1 MPKLEKGCG
10 ENHGSAALWRD
21 GLKGEVVEVPGI
33 MLPNSILLQPHF
45 SNWRRKLSSADHVA
59 DLEPLTSEGNTTG
72 QKCGRIQ
79 RASAEFLGDGCM
91 LLPCE
96 SSLCLKMRSLME

>member
-59 DLEPLTSEGNTTG
+59 DLEPLTSEGNTAG

-79 RASAEFLGDGCM
+79 RASAEFLGDGCV

>member
-10 ENHGSAALWRD
+10 ENLGSAALWRD

-59 DLEPLTSEGNTTG
+59 DLESPRKATLLAKSVEGSRELQLSSWVTG
-72 QKCGRIQ
+72 AC
-79 RASAEFLGDGCM
+79 
-91 LLPCE
+91 
-96 SSLCLKMRSLME
+96 

>member
-1 MPKLEKGCG
+1 MPKLEKGSS
-10 ENHGSAALWRD
+10 ENLGSAALWRD

-45 SNWRRKLSSADHVA
+45 SNWRRKLSSANHVA
-59 DLEPLTSEGNTTG
+59 DLESLTSEGNTTG
-72 QKCGRIQ
+72 QKCRRIQ
-79 RASAEFLGDGCM
+79 RALAEFLGDRCVLM
-91 LLPCE
+91 PCE